1 MESDYNKKGK
11 TTAIVAYITLIGTI
25 IAMFMNQEPNKNQFA
40 SFHIRQAFGLWV
52 TFYLFIAIANIFRSG
67 MIHFAFYIFCIV
79 LIIYGLIT
87 AAKEEQ
93 KEVPFLGKYFQE
105 WFTFIK

>member
-1 MESDYNKKGK
+1 MESDYNKQGK

-40 SFHIRQAFGLWV
+40 SFHIRQAFGLWI
-52 TFYLFIAIANIFRSG
+52 TFYLLIAVANIFGSW
-67 MIHFAFYIFCIV
+67 MIHSAFYIFCFV

-87 AAKEEQ
+87 AVKEER